1 MPSLTVFVVIA
12 AAAVAVASAH
22 ARKSLKVLE
31 LTGAGAVSQ
40 PTLPRLDTAFQFAIK
55 EGEVWAYSPAD
66 DINALALRV
75 SLTLSLLNRV
85 DEETMAALGPAF
97 DLLQEE
103 VVDSQR
109 GFIVP
114 VGIYE
119 IMLAEYNNSVDVLAH
134 EVEMVASKLRGAI
147 ATQTANITAAPHTQ
161 ARFAKLGQH
170 TGVPFINLVNEDSV
184 SLHMRM
190 FGEWESLQT
199 ELLQSFIQPG
209 DVVVDVGA
217 HIGTHAIGFALS
229 VGSTG
234 TVHAFEAQPGVA
246 DVLRLNA
253 ELNGLSNVVVHNAAV
268 GGGWSGAAV
277 APRQVSV
284 RVLDLSASSNANL
297 DGDAGLANNIGGLSL
312 LGCDS
317 RGVEL
322 SPSFEGGA
330 LLRECQSGG
339 TGSDDHVW
347 VDVVSLDDVLGFGG
361 SGGGPGGVTGG
372 KCPSVVKIDVEGM
385 ELQVLKGAVKVLE
398 ACRPVLHVE
407 NNVDALS
414 PQLLAFL
421 NAHSYDLYWEVTPF
435 TGSDNY
441 YGNRIP
447 TLRERRQHHWM
458 ATLSP
463 NVLALPRTLQ
473 RDSLPLYTRELLTV
487 LTPVDPNR
495 PLLSQYRPV
504 MIVEN
509 VFPQVEVKRLMAD
522 GHAGIAGDH
531 GAIDEQ
537 SVFIALSRSTTE
549 ITGGA
554 F

>member
-1 MPSLTVFVVIA
+1 MPQVTSIA
-12 AAAVAVASAH
+12 AILIASWTMCLLPVFAAG
-22 ARKSLKVLE
+22 LKEELAQIKTLFDSTPFTVNVLDRE
-31 LTGAGAVSQ
+31 TWTYGAAANVQ
-40 PTLPRLDTAFQFAIK
+40 
-55 EGEVWAYSPAD
+55 
-66 DINALALRV
+66 NLALR
-75 SLTLSLLNRV
+75 
-85 DEETMAALGPAF
+85 G
-97 DLLQEE
+97 
-103 VVDSQR
+103 
-109 GFIVP
+109 
-114 VGIYE
+114 
-119 IMLAEYNNSVDVLAH
+119 VLAT
-134 EVEMVASKLRGAI
+134 VLAQATDASGIAQNASLYNAIGSADFGIASGVFLYPDQARTVTGAFNGSIVNLALASRALEEQLRAAI

-407 NNVDALS
+407 NNVDADGASKAVIDYLTS
-414 PQLLAFL
+414 L
-421 NAHSYDLYWEVTPF
+421 HYDLYWEL
-435 TGSDNY
+435 GSMVGESAY
-441 YGNRIP
+441 YGPASYSFAEQAAANNGRVGGASVNLLAIP
-447 TLRERRQHHWM
+447 APPFLTEHVHSVFESAQTQLHM
-458 ATLSP
+458 
-463 NVLALPRTLQ
+463 
-473 RDSLPLYTRELLTV
+473 TR
-487 LTPVDPNR
+487 VDPTK
-495 PLLSQYRPV
+495 PLLSQYEGVSVYQASLPTLNMQSV
-504 MIVEN
+504 VQE
-509 VFPQVEVKRLMAD
+509 AD
-522 GHAGIAGDH
+522 GVMEKVGTIFTFNPTSFV
-531 GAIDEQ
+531 EQ
-537 SVFIALSRSTTE
+537 TFIRM
-549 ITGGA
+549 
-554 F
+554 